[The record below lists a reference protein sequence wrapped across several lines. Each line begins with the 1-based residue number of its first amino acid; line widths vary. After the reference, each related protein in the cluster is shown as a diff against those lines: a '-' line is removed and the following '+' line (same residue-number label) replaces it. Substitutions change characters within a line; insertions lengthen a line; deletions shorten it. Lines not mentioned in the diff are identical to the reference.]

1 MNGLDERIARVPT
14 GPELPSGAA
23 AHAGSAG
30 LAGGPEVATVRPAAV
45 AGPVSFGVKL
55 RAYFQ
60 LLKFRLSLT
69 VAFSSAIGYALGG
82 RGELDW
88 GRAALVMLGGL
99 LVTGAANIINQIH
112 ERDLDKLMKRTA
124 NRPLPL
130 GLVSPAEAWAFCV
143 VLGLSGLALLAYYF
157 NPLTAAL
164 SLLSLIL
171 YGFIYT
177 PLKTISPVCVAVGAV
192 PGGLP
197 PLIGW
202 VAATGYIGVEAWI
215 LFGIQFMW
223 QFPHFWAIAWVA
235 DEDYKA
241 AGFKMLPSPGNRDLR
256 TAFQIMTYTVLLIPL
271 SLLPL
276 EFGIAGKVSAMVAV
290 LAGVGFLILTLQ
302 LMRTQ
307 SRKAALG
314 IMFGSFLYL
323 PIVQIALVLDKL

>member
-1 MNGLDERIARVPT
+1 MQQA
-14 GPELPSGAA
+14 
-23 AHAGSAG
+23 
-30 LAGGPEVATVRPAAV
+30 
-45 AGPVSFGVKL
+45 

-69 VAFSSAIGYALGG
+69 VAFSSAIGYMLGARDFSWTKAL
-82 RGELDW
+82 
-88 GRAALVMLGGL
+88 LVLLGGL
-99 LVTGAANIINQIH
+99 LVTGSANIINQIH
-112 ERDLDKLMKRTA
+112 ERELDKLMTRTA
-124 NRPLPL
+124 QRPLPL
-130 GLVSPAEAWAFCV
+130 GIIRPAQAWLFCV
-143 VLGLSGLALLAYYF
+143 ALGVAGLALLAWQF
-157 NPLTAAL
+157 NYLTAAL

-177 PLKTISPVCVAVGAV
+177 PLKTISPICVAVGAI

-202 VAATGYIGVEAWI
+202 VAATGRLGVEAWV

-235 DEDYKA
+235 YDDYKR

-256 TAFQIMTYTVLLIPL
+256 TAFQIMTYTLLLIPL

-276 EFGIAGKVSAMVAV
+276 VFNISGKWSALVAV
-290 LAGVGFLILTLQ
+290 VCGTLFLLLTVQ

-307 SRKAALG
+307 SRKSALR
-314 IMFGSFLYL
+314 IMFASFLYL
-323 PIVQIALVLDKL
+323 PIVQIALVLDRI

>member
-1 MNGLDERIARVPT
+1 MLKA
-14 GPELPSGAA
+14 
-23 AHAGSAG
+23 
-30 LAGGPEVATVRPAAV
+30 
-45 AGPVSFGVKL
+45 

-60 LLKFRLSLT
+60 LLKFRLSFT
-69 VAFSSAIGYALGG
+69 VAFSSALGYLLGAHT
-82 RGELDW
+82 LSW
-88 GRAALVMLGGL
+88 SRAALVLLGGL
-99 LVTGAANIINQIH
+99 LVTGAANIINQVF
-112 ERDLDKLMKRTA
+112 EKDLDRLMRRTEA
-124 NRPLPL
+124 RPLPTGRL
-130 GLVSPAEAWAFCV
+130 SVTEAWVFCV
-143 VLGLSGLALLAYYF
+143 VLAVAGLAMLAYFF

-177 PLKTISPVCVAVGAV
+177 PLKTVSPVCVAVGAI

-202 VAATGYIGVEAWI
+202 VAATGFVGEPAWV

-235 DEDYKA
+235 DEDYKR

-256 TAFQIMTYTVLLIPL
+256 TAFQIMTYTVLLVPV

-276 EFGIAGKVSAMVAV
+276 VLGISGHVSAGIALVCGV
-290 LAGVGFLILTLQ
+290 LFTLLTVQ

-307 SRKAALG
+307 DRQAALR
-314 IMFGSFLYL
+314 IMFASFLYL
-323 PIVQIALVLDKL
+323 PIVQIALVLDKV

>member
-1 MNGLDERIARVPT
+1 MHKIQVLM
-14 GPELPSGAA
+14 
-23 AHAGSAG
+23 
-30 LAGGPEVATVRPAAV
+30 
-45 AGPVSFGVKL
+45 VKA

-69 VAFSSAIGYALGG
+69 VAFSSAIGYMLGAHELSWTRAL
-82 RGELDW
+82 
-88 GRAALVMLGGL
+88 LVMLGGL
-99 LVTGAANIINQIH
+99 LVTGSANIINQVH
-112 ERDLDKLMKRTA
+112 ERDLDKLMTRTA
-124 NRPLPL
+124 GRPLPTGVL
-130 GLVSPAEAWAFCV
+130 SPAEAWVFCV
-143 VLGLSGLALLAYYF
+143 LLGAAGLGLLWYCF
-157 NPLTAAL
+157 NPLTAGL

-177 PLKTISPVCVAVGAV
+177 PLKTISPICVAVGAI

-202 VAATGYIGVEAWI
+202 VAATGYIGVEAWV

-235 DEDYKA
+235 DDDYKR

-256 TAFQIMTYTVLLIPL
+256 TAFQIMTYTLLLIPL

-276 EFGIAGKVSAMVAV
+276 EFNIAGRISALVAV
-290 LAGVGFLILTLQ
+290 VAGILFLLLTVQ

-307 SRKAALG
+307 SRKAALR
-314 IMFGSFLYL
+314 IMFASFLYL
-323 PIVQIALVLDKL
+323 PIVQIALVLDKI